1 MGGLFSKN
9 KTIKFF
15 KNKTITEF
23 TEVKYFFN
31 SEGQYKLKINLNV
44 NLEKSPGSDLSIK
57 LKNEKNNFMQ
67 NLYFTESVN
76 INTELG
82 NYPFIFEGA
91 TEVLINVNPKTS
103 FKFKELSI
111 QQIPLEKSNFGSSGE
126 NNYYLVI
133 FLVILL
139 LCYKQFKK

>member
-31 SEGQYKLKINLNV
+31 LEGQYKLKINLNV

-82 NYPFIFEGA
+82 NYPYVFEGES
-91 TEVLINVNPKTS
+91 EVLITINPTS
-103 FKFKELSI
+103 PFKFKELSI
-111 QQIPLEKSNFGSSGE
+111 EQIPLEKSNFGSSGE
-126 NNYYLVI
+126 NNYYLI
-133 FLVILL
+133 LILVVLL
-139 LCYKQFKK
+139 LCCKQFIK